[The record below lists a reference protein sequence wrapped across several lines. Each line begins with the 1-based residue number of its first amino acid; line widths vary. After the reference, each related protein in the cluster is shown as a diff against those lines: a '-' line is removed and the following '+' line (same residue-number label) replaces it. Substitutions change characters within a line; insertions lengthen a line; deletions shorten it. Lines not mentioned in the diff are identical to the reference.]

1 MSPVKPTEANSIVIC
16 LDLNVL
22 SEANLLKP
30 NLAMVFNKKKEFSY
44 EST

>member
-1 MSPVKPTEANSIVIC
+1 MIQVKPTEANSIVIC

-22 SEANLLKP
+22 SEANLVKP
-30 NLAMVFNKKKEFSY
+30 NLVMVFNMKKGFSY

>member
-1 MSPVKPTEANSIVIC
+1 MSQVKPTEANSTVIY

-22 SEANLLKP
+22 SKENLLKP
-30 NLAMVFNKKKEFSY
+30 NLAMVFNMKKSFSY

>member
-1 MSPVKPTEANSIVIC
+1 MSQVKPAEATSIVIY

-22 SEANLLKP
+22 SESNLLKP
-30 NLAMVFNKKKEFSY
+30 NLAMVFNMKKGFSY

>member
-1 MSPVKPTEANSIVIC
+1 MSHVKPTEANLFVIY

-22 SEANLLKP
+22 SKANWLKP
-30 NLAMVFNKKKEFSY
+30 NLAMVLNLKKGFSY

>member
-1 MSPVKPTEANSIVIC
+1 MSQVKPTEANSFVIY

-22 SEANLLKP
+22 SEANWLKP
-30 NLAMVFNKKKEFSY
+30 NLAMVFNMKKSLSY